1 MSSRLKFM
9 IVDFIRGTMRAAG
22 AKFQYFYITYIPAS
36 RITLPAIIAITSILI
51 IAPTYR
57 YQSNV
62 MHRYNIGI
70 TWHFTPDEGGINI
83 QCLSRCHA
91 PEQYQNCLAYLRLKK
106 GGEVSISGAYPDV
119 MHRNNIRIA

>member
-1 MSSRLKFM
+1 M
-9 IVDFIRGTMRAAG
+9 IVDFIRRTMRAAG
-22 AKFQYFYITYIPAS
+22 AKFQYFYIKYIPAS
-36 RITLPAIIAITSILI
+36 RITLPAIITITSIII

-70 TWHFTPDEGGINI
+70 TWHFTPDE
-83 QCLSRCHA
+83 
-91 PEQYQNCLAYLRLKK
+91 E

-119 MHRNNIRIA
+119 MHRNNIRIAWHIYA